1 VDLVIKNGLVVDGT
15 GAPGVEAD
23 VRVSDDRIVLVQP
36 DIAGNGVD
44 RVIDASGLVVA
55 PGFIDLMG
63 QSEYH
68 LLIDPRGMSKIM
80 QGVTTEVTCE
90 GSSVAPLNDRSST
103 KPREYLASFGLEL
116 DWTTLPEYFA
126 RLRNQGIGPNLA
138 TFVGAGQLRS
148 YVVGLEDRTATAAEL
163 VEMQRLAGEAME
175 HGAFGLSSALQY
187 TPDSFANTDELIALA
202 RAVAAHGGIYA
213 THQRSEGGRLD
224 SSLDEVFAIAR
235 AANLPVEIF
244 HLKTAHPK
252 NWGRMPA
259 VLRRIEDARAEGL
272 DITADVYPYTAASTG
287 LATVLPPWARTGGK
301 TAMLARLADQTTRQ
315 KMREE
320 INEPNSDWENI
331 YLGSGG
337 ADGIQISAVLNPELR
352 RYVGQRLSTIAAEKG
367 RDVLE
372 VLFDLLLKDNGST
385 DAIYFV
391 MDETDVRVALA
402 ASFTSV
408 CTDSSA
414 RAVDGP
420 LAEAIGHPRGWG
432 SFPKILGQYV
442 REEKLLTLETAVRK
456 MTGLPAQR
464 IGLTDRGLV
473 RKGYFADLVI
483 FDPATVADQST
494 YEESRRYPIGIRY
507 VIVNGEVVVEN
518 GKHTGR
524 LAGRP
529 LSSISSRIHV

>member
-1 VDLVIKNGLVVDGT
+1 MSDLIIKNGLIVDGT
-15 GAPGVEAD
+15 GASGFEGD
-23 VRVSDDRIVLVQP
+23 VRISGDRIVQIQP
-36 DIAGNGVD
+36 DISTNDSD
-44 RVIDASGLVVA
+44 RLIDASGLVIA

-126 RLRNQGIGPNLA
+126 RLQNQGIGLNLA
-138 TFVGAGQLRS
+138 TFVGAGQLRA
-148 YVVGLEDRTATAAEL
+148 YVVGLEDHAATAAEL
-163 VEMQRLAGEAME
+163 AEMQRLAAKAME

-213 THQRSEGGRLD
+213 THQRSEGDRLD

-235 AANLPVEIF
+235 GANLPVEIF

-259 VLRRIEDARAEGL
+259 VLKRIEDARAEGL
-272 DITADVYPYTAASTG
+272 DITADVYPYTAAGTG

-301 TAMLARLADQTTRQ
+301 AAMLARLADKTTRQ
-315 KMREE
+315 KMREA
-320 INEPNSDWENI
+320 INDRNSNWENI

-352 RYVGQRLSTIAAEKG
+352 RYVGQRLSTIAAETG
-367 RDVLE
+367 ADPCE
-372 VLFDLLLKDNGST
+372 ILFDLLLKDGAST

-391 MDETDVRVALA
+391 MDEADVRAALSA
-402 ASFTSV
+402 PFTSI

-420 LAEAIGHPRGWG
+420 LADAIGHPRGWG

-442 REEKLLTLETAVRK
+442 REEKLLTVETAIHK

-464 IGLTDRGLV
+464 VGLEDRGLI
-473 RKGYFADLVI
+473 RAGYCADIVI
-483 FDPATVADQST
+483 FDPATIADQST
-494 YEESRRYPIGIRY
+494 YEESRRYPLGISH
-507 VIVNGEVVVEN
+507 VIVNGQIVVEK
-518 GKHTGR
+518 GEHTGR

-529 LSSISSRIHV
+529 LIKRRA